1 MGSMRFTGYR
11 DPEVWA
17 ELGMIGDS
25 LSFTTDDVVTKL
37 GIGYIKSR
45 GVECAMDTAVRFA
58 LLNAGENGE
67 INAKQML
74 NHHTRLAALVEA
86 GIVADG
92 WYVDDEGKRQRGWVF
107 HQDGIRLFWNR
118 ISSSYGFENVHFPAS
133 LIGATTLW
141 ERKHENRRYLT
152 SNDESSYWY
161 RHRKLWE
168 SEEGFQ
174 PIPLQGN
181 ERMAINLL
189 NDKEVLKSIN
199 KSLNRMVKSGKA
211 IQTSHGRGRTFRWN
225 AWGWLD
231 EYRQKHLVTMAKQ
244 RKLGDVVNG
253 WEYTKGRV
261 SNVYGVEICDHE
273 WHPHEPV
280 QAFTISMK
288 VPMWED
294 KAYYSYY
301 NSGVKWSNNHLP
313 YLFFSEDEAR
323 EALAYFKHLP
333 SNGISMKIDGIP
345 TMPQYDVTQYKVKM
359 TVIGSAEIEEYL
371 SPQEM
376 YMRMQLGDE
385 DMYKHLARMLREK
398 PSKIAGNTTTKK
410 EE

>member
-1 MGSMRFTGYR
+1 MYFTGYR
-11 DPEVWA
+11 DPEEWA
-17 ELGMIGDS
+17 EIGLVGDS

-45 GVECAMDTAVRFA
+45 GYECAMDTAVRFT

-74 NHHTRLAALVEA
+74 NQHTRLAALVEA

-92 WYVDDEGKRQRGWVF
+92 WYLDDEGIKERGWVF

-118 ISSSYGFENVHFPAS
+118 VSSYYRFEDVHFPAS
-133 LIGATTLW
+133 CIGATTLW
-141 ERKHENRRYLT
+141 ERKYKNRSGRDLT
-152 SNDESSYWY
+152 SNDESGYW
-161 RHRKLWE
+161 HTNRKLWE
-168 SEEGFQ
+168 SDDGFY

-189 NDKEVLKSIN
+189 DDKEVLEYIN

-211 IQTSHGRGRTFRWN
+211 IQVTHGRGRTFRWN

-231 EYRQKHLVTMAKQ
+231 NYRQKHLVSVAKH

-261 SNVYGVEICDHE
+261 SNLLGVEFCDHE

-280 QAFTISMK
+280 QAFTISVK
-288 VPMWED
+288 IPNWNDNSLYSHLNSDVHWTQ
-294 KAYYSYY
+294 KA
-301 NSGVKWSNNHLP
+301 LP
-313 YLFFSEDEAR
+313 YLFFNEEEAR
-323 EALAYFKHLP
+323 EALEHFKRLP
-333 SNGISMKIDGIP
+333 SNGISMKIDGLP
-345 TMPQYDVTQYKVKM
+345 TIPQYCVTQPKVEM
-359 TVIGSAEIEEYL
+359 TVVGSAEIEQYL

-385 DMYKHLARMLREK
+385 NMYKHLSQMLRER
-398 PSKIAGNTTTKK
+398 PAKIAGNLTTEK